1 MNVSDARR
9 QETGSQ
15 NAKPLFCKNCGHKIT
30 PGGMFCPQCGTPSG
44 AAGQEPQET
53 QREAVRSQESSSG
66 NRQKKP
72 FKALSAGAAALLVIC
87 CAVFILFS
95 GRSRESSDTASGFN
109 KEMYEGFNF
118 SKKQVNE
125 LEKSYNTAYED
136 EKKALDPYILAYMEG
151 YDEYGEIKEEFESLV
166 GITEDFY
173 QAVNTFAPDLKHV
186 AAKEAADQYADTPLE
201 AYMVEQGIGAVLSDS
216 EFGRDIR
223 SLIEAAG
230 LGLMQD
236 IEIRE
241 LKKKREAR
249 HDIMLYVT
257 SEGDYALVRSSGTV
271 GQMLDQI
278 AWNSGYTAADK
289 ALAERMAVIEEQ
301 NTTTLED
308 YWSEDTEKVFQTY
321 LIRENYDGRMDAL
334 NEKKQQWDQNLYQ
347 WRSDFLQQAGVEDA
361 DDILWIYS
369 IKNENGYDE
378 KLVLDYFGISR
389 KEYEK
394 LKEKH
399 DSDDLSDIIQEE
411 KGNDA
416 WDGLTE
422 YIEAKKSEA
431 GSVYGQYIYS
441 IIDKDGTVSGSFLV
455 ARNDFHAS
463 MNADGMCSIWLD
475 DTLKDK
481 LDYDVE
487 HKFDDACKAHVI
499 MDKECR
505 LLFQNDEKK
514 ADDGSRS
521 TYSDITPSGNVY
533 RKTFLSDYEHGD
545 YQVLEYVQPDG
556 TSKKLFEGGYISM
569 DKLVAETGDLM
580 DLFCIEGQGISDYY
594 KYEYGYADD
603 DSTCT
608 SGVLDLANGE
618 LITWEEYEKRISAQT
633 GRLQHTEI
641 DMSELGIEGDEKGT
655 RLNEDYVLY
664 GNTIYDMSGKTAA
677 ELTDGRGIKNI
688 LYAGGRYWIVTE
700 SEWFYILDD
709 SFQKAAEPVEL
720 PEDSEHQLTAYGLLA
735 AGYAEDEEGISHGY
749 THLYDESGTMTVLS
763 ETSKNL
769 DVKGFLLDG
778 GESGCINLN
787 TQKGVLLSTP
797 EEPVS
802 LSLH

>member
-44 AAGQEPQET
+44 TDGQEPQAA
-53 QREAVRSQESSSG
+53 QREAVRSQERPSG
-66 NRQKKP
+66 NRKKKP
-72 FKALSAGAAALLVIC
+72 FRALSAGTAAMLVIC
-87 CAVFILFS
+87 CAVFILFR

-109 KEMYEGFNF
+109 KEMYEDFNF

-186 AAKEAADQYADTPLE
+186 AAKEAADQYADTPME

-249 HDIMLYVT
+249 HDIMLYVA

-308 YWSEDTEKVFQTY
+308 YWSEDIEKVFQTY

-369 IKNENGYDE
+369 VKNENGYDE

-411 KGNDA
+411 KGDDA

-422 YIEAKKSEA
+422 YIEAKKVKPA
-431 GSVYGQYIYS
+431 
-441 IIDKDGTVSGSFLV
+441 
-455 ARNDFHAS
+455 AS
-463 MNADGMCSIWLD
+463 MG
-475 DTLKDK
+475 
-481 LDYDVE
+481 
-487 HKFDDACKAHVI
+487 
-499 MDKECR
+499 
-505 LLFQNDEKK
+505 
-514 ADDGSRS
+514 S
-521 TYSDITPSGNVY
+521 TY
-533 RKTFLSDYEHGD
+533 
-545 YQVLEYVQPDG
+545 
-556 TSKKLFEGGYISM
+556 
-569 DKLVAETGDLM
+569 
-580 DLFCIEGQGISDYY
+580 
-594 KYEYGYADD
+594 
-603 DSTCT
+603 
-608 SGVLDLANGE
+608 
-618 LITWEEYEKRISAQT
+618 
-633 GRLQHTEI
+633 
-641 DMSELGIEGDEKGT
+641 
-655 RLNEDYVLY
+655 
-664 GNTIYDMSGKTAA
+664 TA
-677 ELTDGRGIKNI
+677 L
-688 LYAGGRYWIVTE
+688 
-700 SEWFYILDD
+700 
-709 SFQKAAEPVEL
+709 
-720 PEDSEHQLTAYGLLA
+720 
-735 AGYAEDEEGISHGY
+735 
-749 THLYDESGTMTVLS
+749 
-763 ETSKNL
+763 
-769 DVKGFLLDG
+769 
-778 GESGCINLN
+778 
-787 TQKGVLLSTP
+787 
-797 EEPVS
+797 
-802 LSLH
+802 